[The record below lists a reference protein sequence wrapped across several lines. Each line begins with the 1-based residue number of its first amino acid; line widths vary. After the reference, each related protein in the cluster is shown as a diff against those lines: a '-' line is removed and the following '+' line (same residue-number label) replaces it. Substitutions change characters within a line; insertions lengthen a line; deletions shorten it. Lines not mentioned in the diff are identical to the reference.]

1 MAALPTEYFARMH
14 GAEQAAAALMAFA
27 EGLAAIAERP
37 GAESL
42 AEAEVHF
49 ARGRAIAEA
58 LNARPVPAESGRL
71 ELVINLNG
79 CCFSRGSA
87 AELGR
92 SLAAA
97 IDRGPPITVARPR
110 A

>member
-1 MAALPTEYFARMH
+1 MAALPTEYSPRLH

-27 EGLAAIAERP
+27 EGIAAIAERP
-37 GAESL
+37 GAEGL

-58 LNARPVPAESGRL
+58 LNARPAPAAAGRV

-79 CCFSRGSA
+79 CCLAHGSA
-87 AELGR
+87 ADLGR

-97 IDRGPPITVARPR
+97 IDRGPPITVARLR
-110 A
+110 T